1 MKFSLWAAMCIWA
14 LESHA
19 AGEQEGIIYYKCGMP
34 EPAKKILLDEVAQG
48 EADWAC
54 CYYLGEIYAGEQKAD
69 SALFFYRKGLAQEAD
84 QPLCVVGEGKLFL
97 KTDVRKAED
106 LFARALSGKN
116 KKNPE
121 VLLAIARAYAGEHS
135 AQAETYLQRAK
146 EADPHLAEVYVLAG
160 DLLAARNQNGDA
172 CSNYEQ
178 AIYFNPACIEAYVKY
193 ARIYSGTNPQAGLDM
208 LQKLQAVDTTGVI
221 AAREMAEIYYATSR
235 YGEAIPAFEKIIDS
249 KYCTVR
255 ELVRYATV
263 LYHQGKFDRSLS
275 MAEKVLA
282 KNPDHV
288 VVRRIMM
295 YDLYELK
302 RYEEGLKAGEQFFK
316 ASSSTDCIAQD
327 YIFYGRLL
335 LAAKQVEAALPE
347 LRKGLS
353 LDSGK
358 VEVYKDIAKGYEK
371 LNRYDS
377 AIVYYSD
384 FLRKGEEKVTMAD
397 WFMVGKFHYFASDT
411 PDTTVSAKERRL
423 VHLVAADSIFGYVAE
438 KIPDHYLGNFWRA
451 RVNSALDPETE
462 KGLARPYYEAAQA
475 LLEKDGK
482 AHLRMLVE
490 CYSYLGY
497 YHYLKN
503 EITESKTYWSKIL
516 ALEPENEV
524 AKKALDGMK

>member
-1 MKFSLWAAMCIWA
+1 
-14 LESHA
+14 
-19 AGEQEGIIYYKCGMP
+19 MP
-34 EPAKKILLDEVAQG
+34 G
-48 EADWAC
+48 
-54 CYYLGEIYAGEQKAD
+54 
-69 SALFFYRKGLAQEAD
+69 
-84 QPLCVVGEGKLFL
+84 
-97 KTDVRKAED
+97 
-106 LFARALSGKN
+106 
-116 KKNPE
+116 
-121 VLLAIARAYAGEHS
+121 
-135 AQAETYLQRAK
+135 
-146 EADPHLAEVYVLAG
+146 
-160 DLLAARNQNGDA
+160 
-172 CSNYEQ
+172 
-178 AIYFNPACIEAYVKY
+178 
-193 ARIYSGTNPQAGLDM
+193 IYSGTNPQAGLDM

-423 VHLVAADSIFGYVAE
+423 VHLVAADSIFGYVAGE
-438 KIPDHYLGNFWRA
+438 DSRSLSGEFLACPCQFGFRPGNG
-451 RVNSALDPETE
+451 
-462 KGLARPYYEAAQA
+462 KGIGAS
-475 LLEKDGK
+475 LL
-482 AHLRMLVE
+482 
-490 CYSYLGY
+490 
-497 YHYLKN
+497 
-503 EITESKTYWSKIL
+503 
-516 ALEPENEV
+516 
-524 AKKALDGMK
+524 